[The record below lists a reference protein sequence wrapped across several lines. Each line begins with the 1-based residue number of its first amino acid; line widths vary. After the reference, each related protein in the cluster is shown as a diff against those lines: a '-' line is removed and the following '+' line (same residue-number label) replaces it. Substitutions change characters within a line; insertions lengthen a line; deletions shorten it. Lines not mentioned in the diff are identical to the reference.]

1 MMKIRA
7 IVKPNSKKGPLAVE
21 KSDEQGEFFEVFVRE
36 PAIEGR
42 ANLAV
47 VKILS
52 ERFGVAKSR
61 ISLKK
66 GEKSKFKIFEIDK

>member
-7 IVKPNSKKGPLAVE
+7 IVKPNSKKGPLVAE
-21 KSDEQGEFFEVFVRE
+21 KSDERGEFFEVFVRE